1 MKLADKHRNV
11 IRGIS
16 HTLNPNDNIRSDATL
31 LDSLKKKTRVFG
43 VEQQLYKDVDSD
55 HQQRMLHSN
64 IYIPDY
70 DSAKDETHH
79 STDNLNS

>member
-16 HTLNPNDNIRSDATL
+16 NTLNLNDNIRSDATL

-55 HQQRMLHSN
+55 HQ
-64 IYIPDY
+64 
-70 DSAKDETHH
+70 
-79 STDNLNS
+79 